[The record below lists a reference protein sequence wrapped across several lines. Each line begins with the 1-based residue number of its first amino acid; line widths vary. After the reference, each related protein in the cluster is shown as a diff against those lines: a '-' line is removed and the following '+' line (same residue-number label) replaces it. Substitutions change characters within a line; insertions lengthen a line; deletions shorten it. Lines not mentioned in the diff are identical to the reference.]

1 MAVPSIIEP
10 VAPSLLPMSRAPIVI
25 QDQATIPGWVAD
37 LPSFRRWAQSAD
49 FPERGRFSFLN
60 SELWVDLA
68 MEEFFTRNQVKSA
81 YAFAIQN
88 LLHVKP
94 TGRFVP
100 DRMLLTHP
108 QVNLSTEPD
117 ALFFFWQTMQAGRI
131 RLVEKIDDGF
141 LELEG
146 TPDMTL
152 EIVSKNSVRKDTVIL
167 RDLYWKAGVAE
178 YWLVDARGD
187 TPMFDILRHRP
198 DGYTTT
204 PANDGWLPSLVF
216 GQEFRLSR
224 EQDPLGKPL
233 FVVQAR

>member
-1 MAVPSIIEP
+1 VP
-10 VAPSLLPMSRAPIVI
+10 RAPIVI
-25 QDQATIPGWVAD
+25 QDQATIPGWVED
-37 LPSFRRWAQSAD
+37 LASFRRWAQSAD
-49 FPERGRFSFLN
+49 FPARGRFSFLN

-68 MEEFFTRNQVKSA
+68 MEEFFTHNQVKSA
-81 YAFAIQN
+81 YAFTLQS
-88 LLHVKP
+88 LLHAKP

-117 ALFFFWQTMQAGRI
+117 ALFFFWETMQTGRI

-152 EIVSKNSVRKDTVIL
+152 EVVSKNSVRKDTVLL

-178 YWLVDARGD
+178 YWLVDARGEV
-187 TPMFDILRHRP
+187 PRFDILRHES
-198 DGYTTT
+198 DGYHET
-204 PANDGWLPSLVF
+204 PAHAGWQRSALFQHDFQLA
-216 GQEFRLSR
+216 R
-224 EQDPLGKPL
+224 EQDPLGKRL
-233 FVVQAR
+233 FIVKSRPAC